1 MPPLSPSLADA
12 RRVLRST
19 FGHDDFRPG
28 QESVLAAILDQRD
41 VLAVM
46 PTGAGKSLLYQL
58 PAAMGIAP
66 VIVVSPLI
74 SLMRDQLRG
83 LQDAGVPAAALHSA
97 QTEAENAA
105 AVAAIR
111 SGGAKLI
118 YVAPERLAQ
127 DGTIELLRAARPRRL
142 AVDEA
147 HCASHWGHEFRPDY
161 ARLAEV
167 AERLGAP
174 PILAVTA
181 TAGPQTRADIIAKLF
196 AQEPDIFVSSFARA
210 NLRLAFRRRHDAL
223 RQIAHFARR
232 REGQSGIVYCASR
245 RRADRMAQALRDM
258 DFDALPYHAGLDSG
272 ARGLHQD
279 AFFTREG
286 VVMVATIAF
295 GMGVD
300 KRDVR
305 FVVHADLPDS
315 VEGYYQEIGRAG
327 RDGLPADALALFDPR
342 ELATRSSLAADA
354 VGESE
359 IRRREAMARLC
370 VTPSCRFQAL
380 LHALGEASGK
390 CGRCDNCRSGLF
402 GLPRRAAL
410 VALGWRVAALGRF
423 GAMGD
428 APLEEATDAF
438 SRDAA
443 PVALPAIDPGRAR
456 FLRVADERL
465 FRELCAL
472 RQRIAR
478 RRRIAPR
485 GVASDD
491 LLRALAAERPRSL
504 ADSPFAAADGERSAI
519 VEPEAFLLLITARA
533 RDAG

>member
-127 DGTIELLRAARPRRL
+127 DGTIDLLRAARIKLL

-147 HCASHWGHEFRPDY
+147 HCISHWGHEFRPDY
-161 ARLAEV
+161 GRLGDIARA
-167 AERLGAP
+167 LGAP
-174 PILAVTA
+174 RIVAVTA
-181 TAGPQTRADIIAKLF
+181 TAGRETRADIVAKLF
-196 AQEPDIFVSSFARA
+196 VRAPEIFVSSFARA
-210 NLRLAFRRRHDAL
+210 NLRLAFARRQDAL
-223 RQIAHFARR
+223 RQIVRVARR
-232 REGQSGIVYCASR
+232 RAGQSGIVYCASR
-245 RRADRMAQALRDM
+245 RKADQMAKELRGM
-258 DFDALPYHAGLDSG
+258 GFDALPYHAGLDAGTRS
-272 ARGLHQD
+272 LHQD
-279 AFFTREG
+279 AFFERDG
-286 VVMVATIAF
+286 VAMVATIAF

-315 VEGYYQEIGRAG
+315 IEGYYQEIGRAG

-342 ELATRSSLAADA
+342 ELAARWSLAAPGDE
-354 VGESE
+354 VGRGE
-359 IRRREAMARLC
+359 IQRRKAMACLC
-370 VTPSCRFQAL
+370 VTPACRFQAL
-380 LHALGEASGK
+380 LRALGEESDK
-390 CGRCDNCRSGLF
+390 CGHCDNCRSGLF
-402 GLPRRAAL
+402 G
-410 VALGWRVAALGRF
+410 
-423 GAMGD
+423 
-428 APLEEATDAF
+428 
-438 SRDAA
+438 
-443 PVALPAIDPGRAR
+443 
-456 FLRVADERL
+456 
-465 FRELCAL
+465 
-472 RQRIAR
+472 
-478 RRRIAPR
+478 
-485 GVASDD
+485 
-491 LLRALAAERPRSL
+491 
-504 ADSPFAAADGERSAI
+504 
-519 VEPEAFLLLITARA
+519 
-533 RDAG
+533 